1 MILWNL
7 GDLFPLIPL
16 LYPSLCVHCSGG
28 TDRQTDRQTDRR
40 TDRVDNLTLC
50 YAKCAKEHLPIALLV
65 LYMGQEISGASLQG
79 SNWLFPTVSGFENIR
94 SPIFRDSNAF
104 FYYQAVDFDHGETLT
119 YNSAMYSY
127 CQTRTV
133 EPQSLHG
140 TFNVLAS
147 PLVESSGYRVI
158 S

>member
-1 MILWNL
+1 MICSLYSL
-7 GDLFPLIPL
+7 SFIP
-16 LYPSLCVHCSGG
+16 PSVFTVLEVQ
-28 TDRQTDRQTDRR
+28 TDRQTDRQTDGQ
-40 TDRVDNLTLC
+40 TESITLL
-50 YAKCAKEHLPIALLV
+50 YAMLNVPKNTYRSHFYYYTWAKRSLEHLYKVVIDYFLLCLV
-65 LYMGQEISGASLQG
+65 
-79 SNWLFPTVSGFENIR
+79 FENIR
-94 SPIFRDSNAF
+94 SPIFRDGYAF
-104 FYYQAVDFDHGETLT
+104 FYYQAVDFFHGETFT
-119 YNSAMYSY
+119 YSSELYSF